1 MNDVTFFFNLQ
12 EQNGCLGRI
21 RDLATMAF
29 LESEKPD
36 YSLLSPVLADSAS
49 SSIASPEVA
58 SDTV

>member
-1 MNDVTFFFNLQ
+1 MFIFYLQ

-21 RDLATMAF
+21 RDLATMAL

-36 YSLLSPVLADSAS
+36 YSLLTPAFADSAS

-58 SDTV
+58 TDTV